1 MNAPAPSRSKKG
13 RPLTTQPENEKNA
26 EAAAQDAAAEAPQV
40 APHESGL
47 RASRKA
53 RKAKKALPSNV
64 ACINQNQKKPAKK
77 APAKKAAA
85 KKTTAERKPAAVKDK
100 DNPWYTRSGY
110 TPVPGQKL
118 YEATGES
125 GQIAVRSCATPMTHA
140 VSWAHVDQPG
150 ERAKAVREG
159 VIVHMYADELA
170 AKKAAAKWQDDN
182 PGDRLVVVEAREYQ
196 GQPGD
201 KK

>member
-1 MNAPAPSRSKKG
+1 
-13 RPLTTQPENEKNA
+13 LTHPEDKQNA
-26 EAAAQDAAAEAPQV
+26 EAAAQDADAEAPQV

-47 RASRKA
+47 RAA
-53 RKAKKALPSNV
+53 RKAKKAAKKLPSNV
-64 ACINQNQKKPAKK
+64 SHINSGGKSKPTKK
-77 APAKKAAA
+77 APAKKATA
-85 KKTTAERKPAAVKDK
+85 KKAAPKPAAEKVPKDK
-100 DNPWYTRSGY
+100 DHPWYTRSGY
-110 TPVPGQKL
+110 APVPGQTL

-125 GQIAVRSCATPMTHA
+125 GQIAVRSYVKPVTHA

-159 VIVHMYADELA
+159 VIVTFYPDELS
-170 AKKAAAKWQDDN
+170 AKKAAAKWQEDN
-182 PGDRLVVVEAREYQ
+182 PGDRLVVVEARKYR